1 MKRTHKRYS
10 QEFKKE
16 VIEYALASNQKVS
29 DICKHFGIAPGNFYH
44 WKKQILGD
52 EANQGAEGDAGSEVS
67 KEALMDE
74 IRSLRKQLAREQRDN
89 EILKK
94 ATLIFG
100 NNPQ

>member
-1 MKRTHKRYS
+1 MKKKNKRYS
-10 QEFKKE
+10 AEFKKE
-16 VIEYALASNQKVS
+16 VIEYAISSDLKVS
-29 DICKHFGIAPGNFYH
+29 EICRHFNIATGNYYH
-44 WKKQILGD
+44 WKKQLLGD
-52 EANQGAEGDAGSEVS
+52 EANQGALGDAGSGVS

-74 IRSLRKQLAREQRDN
+74 IRDLRKQLAREKRDN

>member
-1 MKRTHKRYS
+1 MKKKNKRYS
-10 QEFKKE
+10 EEFKKE
-16 VIEYALASNQKVS
+16 VIEYAMASNQKVS

-52 EANQGAEGDAGSEVS
+52 EANQGAGGDAESAVS

-74 IRSLRKQLAREQRDN
+74 VRSLRKQLARKDRDL